1 MDQARIRRLG
11 QKCVILLSITILSI
25 ACKKEVEQPIQT
37 VEVIQPEEVYEF
49 GFNLNDYFVKRDT
62 IRKGDSFGEIL
73 QRNQIDYSK
82 IFQIAQLTKD
92 SFDIIS
98 GK

>member
-25 ACKKEVEQPIQT
+25 ACKKEVEQQIQT

-49 GFNLNDYFVKRDT
+49 GFNLNDFNIGFFLMFK
-62 IRKGDSFGEIL
+62 
-73 QRNQIDYSK
+73 
-82 IFQIAQLTKD
+82 
-92 SFDIIS
+92 
-98 GK
+98 